1 MEHRNHHTA
10 STYCTCPFALSTAWS
25 GTPQCAA
32 PITLA
37 VDGLPMRTSG
47 AAYRKVPC
55 ALEAEEKQSV
65 MVARP
70 TSATFAAPPLVSRM
84 LLVFTSLPTCTLVGQ
99 RAGGGTSEA
108 ACCLRRAL
116 IMCDVDDGRHRQQT
130 DATAAKCMHNA
141 WCTTNRCAAA
151 CCAEGA

>member
-1 MEHRNHHTA
+1 MRCSMLTNRCVQAAAVLVVHRNHRVA
-10 STYCTCPFALSTAWS
+10 AVACVSERCAQCVRDCRNALH
-25 GTPQCAA
+25 PL
-32 PITLA
+32 TLA

-70 TSATFAAPPLVSRM
+70 TSATFAAPPFVSRM
-84 LLVFTSLPTCTLVGQ
+84 LLVFTSLPACTLVAQ
-99 RAGGGTSEA
+99 RAGGGTCEA

-116 IMCDVDDGRHRQQT
+116 VDVTRHR
-130 DATAAKCMHNA
+130 
-141 WCTTNRCAAA
+141 R
-151 CCAEGA
+151 G